1 MNQNPQRRPD
11 VEVVRSADGYLA
23 HVPGSPLLTWLNS
36 TGYVVLELCTGAND
50 AALISRALM
59 AAFDLYEPP
68 TELVRSTIAELVAA
82 GLVSPGETIAEETHS
97 LDIAVWAPGSSIDA
111 DALSTVHALIR
122 EAEAGGIATT
132 LTIDRDR
139 SMRGARNRAANRFL
153 NRSDATHALFLDAL
167 PDPMIAIS
175 GCDIVQLIGSE
186 HEAIGIPVPIGEPRW
201 EAAMQAARAMP
212 GLSTRDLEA
221 FARGYDVS
229 INRAPELAD
238 FEAGFIEGRH
248 CSSGALLLRRTALE
262 RIAGSEL
269 ANRHRG
275 NVRNGV
281 VGFAEGRGFFDTGL
295 SGDFIDIDEDLAFC
309 ERMRGAGG
317 QVMIDLSGDLGTCLH
332 IGMRLQGRA

>member
-1 MNQNPQRRPD
+1 MSQNPQRRPE
-11 VEVVRSADGYLA
+11 VEVVPSADGYLA

-50 AALISRALM
+50 LRLIARAIM
-59 AAFDLYEPP
+59 DAFDLYEPP
-68 TELVRSTIAELVAA
+68 TELVRNTIADLVAA
-82 GLVSPGETIAEETHS
+82 GLVTHGEATTEESVS

-111 DALSTVHALIR
+111 DSLSAVHALIR
-122 EAEAGGIATT
+122 EAEAAGITTT

-139 SMRGARNRAANRFL
+139 SMRGARNRASNRFL

-201 EAAMQAARAMP
+201 DAAMQAARAMP
-212 GLSTRDLEA
+212 GLSTRDIEA
-221 FARGYDVS
+221 YARGYDVS
-229 INRAPELAD
+229 ITRAPELTD
-238 FEAGFIEGRH
+238 FDAGFIEGRH

-281 VGFAEGRGFFDTGL
+281 VAFAEGRGFFDTGL

-317 QVMIDLSGDLGTCLH
+317 RVMIDISGDLGTCLH
-332 IGMRLQGRA
+332 VGMRLQGRA